1 MTTNSSMFLGE
12 KRKMNVHVEPLNDI
26 NMSDIE
32 ELLIQVYCSPKRAI
46 EHRVFRKDGVIGKD
60 HQLLLD
66 TTVIGVG
73 RVFIQVTAIISD
85 GSVEGKQLV
94 DIDRIDTGINIIK

>member
-1 MTTNSSMFLGE
+1 MFLGE
-12 KRKMNVHVEPLNDI
+12 KRKMHVHVEPLNDI

-32 ELLIQVYCSPKRAI
+32 ELLIQVYCSPKRTI
-46 EHRVFRKDGVIGKD
+46 EYRVFRKDGEIGQD

-66 TTVIGVG
+66 TNVIGVG
-73 RVFIQVTAIISD
+73 RVFIQITAIISD

-94 DIDRIDTGINIIK
+94 DIDRIDTDINIIK

>member
-1 MTTNSSMFLGE
+1 MTNNNMFLGE
-12 KRKMNVHVEPLNDI
+12 KRKLSVHVEPLNEI

-32 ELLIQVYCSPKRAI
+32 ELLIEVYCSPKRAI
-46 EHRVFRKDGVIGKD
+46 EHRVYRKDGEIGQD

-73 RVFIQVTAIISD
+73 RVFIQITATISD

-94 DIDRIDTGINIIK
+94 DIDRLDTGINIIK